1 MNIFILN
8 GSEMINKNS
17 CHEHLSKILRLPEY
31 YGNTLDSLYDCVS
44 TMFIAKETEITLCG
58 FNSLPDDL
66 RKYGQKITQIF
77 IRVAYELAHVKDGS
91 MMILNILN

>member
-1 MNIFILN
+1 MQKIVID
-8 GSEMINKNS
+8 
-17 CHEHLSKILRLPEY
+17 LSSANERRDIHKILIEALTLPEY

-91 MMILNILN
+91 LMILNILN